1 MNHLLALQTLQAANP
16 DVSFT
21 LLLPELIISVAGV
34 LVMLLD
40 AYMHREDRPWVTGG
54 VSLVSLAAAAA
65 AVVWLWPTA
74 AVPRYAYNGM
84 ITLDRMR
91 LSFTLVFIVVAALT
105 VLLSVIW
112 VRWERL
118 PAGEFHAL
126 LLFATVGMMLMAAGG
141 DLVILFLGL
150 ELLSISTYVMAGFRR
165 TDLRSNES
173 SMKYFILGSFSSAFL
188 LYGIAL
194 VYGGSAQMI
203 PDALV
208 RGLLDVSRAGTTN
221 IHELAERIATGG
233 VAYPALIYAGAALL
247 LVGFGFK
254 IATAPFH
261 VWTPDVYEGA
271 PTPVTAF
278 MAAGP
283 KAAGFAAFM
292 RVFLFGFPLVV
303 ATTSPAALVHD
314 VWVSAL
320 YVLAILTMSV
330 GNLAA
335 LVQTNVKRML
345 AYSSIAH
352 AGYALVGFVAA
363 GATADPQ
370 QQAEAIAAVVF
381 YLLAYAVM
389 NLGAFAVVTLVA
401 RSGDRRTE
409 IEDYTGIG
417 FRAPALAFTLTL
429 FLLSLLGVPLTA
441 GFMGKVMVFRAALN
455 LSAQSQRF
463 TVLVIVGVLNTAISV
478 YYYLRLVVVMFFRER
493 TTAWTPPRVPA
504 SIVVMLILTVA
515 GVLYLGLFPG
525 RILNAFRDTQTIV
538 AKTAPRTVTSDK

>member
-1 MNHLLALQTLQAANP
+1 MNYLLALQTLQAPNP
-16 DVSFT
+16 DVSLT
-21 LLLPELIISVAGV
+21 LLLPELIVAVAGV
-34 LVMLLD
+34 LVMLVD
-40 AYMHREDRPWVTGG
+40 AFTRREDKPWLTGG
-54 VSLVSLAAAAA
+54 LSLAGLAAAAGA
-65 AVVWLWPTA
+65 CVWLWR
-74 AVPRYAYNGM
+74 VPPGLREAYNGM
-84 ITLDRMR
+84 IVLDPMR
-91 LSFTLVFIVVAALT
+91 LSFTLVFMVVAALT
-105 VLLSVIW
+105 VLLSMIW
-112 VRWERL
+112 VEWERL

-141 DLVILFLGL
+141 DLVIIFLGL

-173 SMKYFILGSFSSAFL
+173 SIKYFILGSFSSAFL

-194 VYGGSAQMI
+194 VYGGTATI
-203 PDALV
+203 N
-208 RGLLDVSRAGTTN
+208 GAGTTN
-221 IHELAERIATGG
+221 LRELAVRLGDPTLP
-233 VAYPALIYAGAALL
+233 YPALLYAGAALL

-292 RVFLFGFPLVV
+292 RVFLIGFPFI
-303 ATTSPAALVHD
+303 AASTAKAAPIHD
-314 VWVSAL
+314 VWLNTL

-363 GATADPQ
+363 GAALEEVQ
-370 QQAEAIAAVVF
+370 QREAVAAVIF
-381 YLLAYAVM
+381 YLLSYAVM
-389 NLGAFAVVTLVA
+389 NLGAFAVVTLIA

-409 IEDYTGIG
+409 IEDYNGIG
-417 FRAPALAFTLTL
+417 FRAPTLAFTLTL
-429 FLLSLLGVPLTA
+429 FLLSLIGIPLTA

-455 LSAQSQRF
+455 LSSAPGGAKY
-463 TVLVIVGVLNTAISV
+463 TALVVVGVLNSAVSV

-504 SIVVMLILTVA
+504 SITIALILTVL
-515 GVLYLGLFPG
+515 GVFYLGLFPG
-525 RILNAFRDTQTIV
+525 QVLDAFRSTQAAI
-538 AKTAPRTVTSDK
+538 ARKQ